1 MTEKTFEIN
10 YNFRRPWE
18 LVCRAYLA
26 KYPHPLL
33 SHVES
38 LDTLERYVDDNGCLV
53 TCRVMTSSFL
63 KFSSIAG
70 FEQSVIDPKNKT
82 IYLNSNNLTHR
93 NFTSS
98 NEICRYSVLDENTT
112 FYALSYNISVATGL
126 GLLIG
131 PLLKTIKG
139 NFNKGIQV
147 LEEIMKN
154 KFGAPLMQSS

>member
-1 MTEKTFEIN
+1 MTERTFEIS
-10 YNFRRPWE
+10 YNFERPWD

-33 SHVES
+33 SHVET

-63 KFSSIAG
+63 KFSSVAG
-70 FEQSVIDPKNKT
+70 FEQSVIDPINKT
-82 IYLNSNNLTHR
+82 IYLNSNNLSHR
-93 NFTSS
+93 NLNSS
-98 NEICRYSVLDENTT
+98 NEICRYSVVDDKTT
-112 FYALSYNISVATGL
+112 LYTLSYKINVAPGL

-131 PLLKTIKG
+131 PLINTIKG

-147 LEEIMKN
+147 LEEIMRN
-154 KFGAPLMQSS
+154 RFGGPLLQTS

>member
-1 MTEKTFEIN
+1 MTEKIFEIN
-10 YNFRRPWE
+10 YNFNRPWE

-98 NEICRYSVLDENTT
+98 NEVCRYSVLDENTT
-112 FYALSYNISVATGL
+112 LYTLSYKISVATGL
-126 GLLIG
+126 GLLIS
-131 PLLKTIKG
+131 PLLKTIKA

-147 LEEIMKN
+147 LEEIMKK
-154 KFGAPLMQSS
+154 KFENPLMQIS